1 MCSYYKI
8 TGYILCVVQNIL
20 ETILYQIVCTF
31 RAHSYTAAPPLVTTK
46 LYLILFLNT
55 QCYITNAAYLALSD
69 MNIY

>member
-46 LYLILFLNT
+46 LFSTSVSHISHI
-55 QCYITNAAYLALSD
+55 CGI
-69 MNIY
+69 